1 MVYMYVAFL
10 INNMLFEYIFFLSKS
25 EFNVA
30 LQCDKTVEGR
40 VDPVDLDV
48 STNKHVR
55 TDSIQL

>member
-1 MVYMYVAFL
+1 
-10 INNMLFEYIFFLSKS
+10 
-25 EFNVA
+25 VA

-40 VDPVDLDV
+40 VDPVDFDV